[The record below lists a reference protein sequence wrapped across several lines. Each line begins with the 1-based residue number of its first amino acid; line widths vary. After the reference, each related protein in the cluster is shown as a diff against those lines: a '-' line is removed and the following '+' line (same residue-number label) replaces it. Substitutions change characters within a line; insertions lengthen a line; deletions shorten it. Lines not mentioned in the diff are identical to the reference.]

1 MLSFLSSLQESVW
14 ETAFKLFHCK
24 HVTCALLQ
32 QGEGYKV
39 KTKKEIRNVEKKPTS
54 DSDVSPG
61 GKYTYVSS

>member
-1 MLSFLSSLQESVW
+1 VW

-39 KTKKEIRNVEKKPTS
+39 KTKKEIRNVEKKTH
-54 DSDVSPG
+54 
-61 GKYTYVSS
+61 